1 MTIIAFFLLFFQ
13 VETSPGDQW
22 AVYLERANADAE
34 NCVEFLE
41 VMTLHK
47 DDDPTSQGYFAL
59 ATMLQAKLHGN
70 PFTKLSFFNKGKK
83 ILEETIQENPG
94 NIELRFLRFAVQ
106 TEVPGILLYFN
117 EIEADRAMLD
127 EHLLHAKDGLAERIK
142 KFYELKGIDVK
153 S

>member
-1 MTIIAFFLLFFQ
+1 MTIIAFFLLLFQ
-13 VETSPGDQW
+13 VDGSPGDRW
-22 AVYLERANADAE
+22 AVYLEQANADAE

-47 DDDPTSQGYFAL
+47 NDDPTSQGYFAL

-83 ILEETIQENPG
+83 ILEETIQENPS

-117 EIEADRAMLD
+117 EIDADRAMLD
-127 EHLLHAKDGLAERIK
+127 EYLLHENDGLAERIER
-142 KFYELKGIDVK
+142 FYKLKGSGVK